1 MPSKSW
7 SRRVCK
13 TVMVHF
19 KKTTLRQLTLIFTLI
34 VSTTFTACGQTECN
48 KAKLNAQTD
57 FEEGNYFFHSL
68 EFQPIENTYLFVLR
82 EDYNIQWRF
91 IDQDSLDYYNCY
103 DSALTLNLKKKYGDD
118 FLNNATIKADS
129 LERTENWR
137 KEPEFP
143 GGNAAMFKFIWD
155 RLKIE
160 QGDLGDRIQTK
171 IFISFTITEKGELE
185 EIKVLKGISE
195 KVDNKVVQIFKEMP
209 NWSPAYLYGK
219 PTRMRYSLPIQLE
232 FR

>member
-1 MPSKSW
+1 M
-7 SRRVCK
+7 
-13 TVMVHF
+13 
-19 KKTTLRQLTLIFTLI
+19 RQLILIFILI
-34 VSTTFTACGQTECN
+34 VSTTFTVCGQSDSN

-68 EFQPIENTYLFVLR
+68 EFQPTESTYLFVLR

-103 DSALTLNLKKKYGDD
+103 DSVLTMNLEKKYGDN
-118 FLNNATIKADS
+118 FINIAMKKADS

-143 GGNAAMFKFIWD
+143 GGNSAMFKFIMD
-155 RLKIE
+155 RLIIE
-160 QGDLGDRIQTK
+160 QGDLGERIQTK
-171 IFISFTITEKGELE
+171 IFISFTITEKGALE
-185 EIKVLKGISE
+185 DINVLKGIRE
-195 KVDNKVVQIFKEMP
+195 KVDNKVVQIFNEMP
-209 NWSPAYLYGK
+209 NWIPAYLYGK

-232 FR
+232 YK